1 MPFNAFKEE
10 FPLDW
15 FPHAVSTGPAPAGL
29 LSGLQQAL
37 LSLNALALTK
47 MAPPLLT
54 ETDPLGGECLFS
66 FQGGGSGWGGRL
78 MKIPLPCL
86 DNLRPLR

>member
-1 MPFNAFKEE
+1 MASPSWARRLRRNGSV
-10 FPLDW
+10 
-15 FPHAVSTGPAPAGL
+15 AVGPSL
-29 LSGLQQAL
+29 LHPPKLAK
-37 LSLNALALTK
+37 ALALTK

-86 DNLRPLR
+86 DSFKPFQ